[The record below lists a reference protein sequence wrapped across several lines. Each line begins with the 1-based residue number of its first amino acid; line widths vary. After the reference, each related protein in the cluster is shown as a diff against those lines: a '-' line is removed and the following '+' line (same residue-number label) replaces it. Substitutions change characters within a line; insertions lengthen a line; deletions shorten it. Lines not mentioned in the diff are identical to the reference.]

1 MCILAGV
8 STHIAYDLG
17 MCTVTTSGMRMEVE
31 AATASLMWLSN
42 TSVSKVIIVI
52 DQRGIGFSV
61 DLLSLS

>member
-1 MCILAGV
+1 
-8 STHIAYDLG
+8 
-17 MCTVTTSGMRMEVE
+17 MRMEVE